1 MFMAYLTEHQLT
13 NFASQLRNASTN
25 FSNIVRAK
33 EASAS
38 AAATI
43 FLSHSHKDREKAQGL
58 VYYLGTLGIK
68 VYVDWNDS
76 DMPRLTN
83 KETAEKIKVEI
94 KTKALFMILA
104 TRNALE
110 SRWVPWEIGIADQCK
125 GDQRILLIPVADY
138 SGRFDGN
145 EYLQIYNRVEEAATG
160 GYGVFSPSQT
170 AGTTLDNFLRVYG
183 S

>member
-1 MFMAYLTEHQLT
+1 MAYFTESELRGYA
-13 NFASQLRNASTN
+13 NRLRNSATN
-25 FSNIVRAK
+25 FSNIIRAK
-33 EASAS
+33 EESAV

-43 FLSHSHKDREKAQGL
+43 FLSHSHKDREEAEGL
-58 VYYLGTLGIK
+58 VYYLASLNIK

-76 DMPRLTN
+76 NMPRMTN

-125 GDQRILLIPVADY
+125 GDQRMLLIPVADH

-145 EYLQIYNRVEEAATG
+145 EYLQLYKRAEEAAAG
-160 GYGVFSPSQT
+160 GYGVFAPGQT
-170 AGTTLDNFLRVYG
+170 SGTTLEQFIRQYG

>member
-1 MFMAYLTEHQLT
+1 MAYFTESELVGYANQLLNSAT
-13 NFASQLRNASTN
+13 NS
-25 FSNIVRAK
+25 SNVIRAK
-33 EASAS
+33 DASAV

-43 FLSHSHKDREKAQGL
+43 FLSHSHKDRAKAEGFI
-58 VYYLGTLGIK
+58 YYLASLGIK

-76 DMPRLTN
+76 DMPRLIN

-125 GDQRILLIPVADY
+125 GEQRILLIPVADS

-145 EYLQIYNRVEEAATG
+145 EYLQLYRRVEEATKG
-160 GYGVFSPSQT
+160 GYGVFAPGELN
-170 AGTTLDNFLRVYG
+170 GTTLDNYLRVYG
-183 S
+183 V

>member
-1 MFMAYLTEHQLT
+1 MAYFSETELLGY
-13 NFASQLRNASTN
+13 ADRLRNSATN
-25 FSNIVRAK
+25 FSNVIRAK
-33 EASAS
+33 DASS
-38 AAATI
+38 VAAATI
-43 FLSHSHKDREKAQGL
+43 FLSHSHKDRAKAEGFI
-58 VYYLGTLGIK
+58 YYLASLGIK

-83 KETAEKIKVEI
+83 KETAEKIKVAI

-125 GDQRILLIPVADY
+125 GEQRILLIPVADS

-145 EYLQIYNRVEEAATG
+145 EYLQLYKRVEGTDAR
-160 GYGVFSPSQT
+160 GYGVFSPGQNT
-170 AGTTLDNFLRVYG
+170 GTTLENYVRVHG